1 VSTTVAA
8 NMLAT
13 AVLVSYLTGTVIQSA
28 RRPIE
33 TNRML
38 SVQFHLRIRGA
49 QKIEPPWEKVSPERK
64 THKFFIT
71 E

>member
-1 VSTTVAA
+1 
-8 NMLAT
+8 MLAT

-28 RRPIE
+28 RRFIE

-49 QKIEPPWEKVSPERK
+49 QKLNRHGRKSVPKEKM
-64 THKFFIT
+64 HKFFIT